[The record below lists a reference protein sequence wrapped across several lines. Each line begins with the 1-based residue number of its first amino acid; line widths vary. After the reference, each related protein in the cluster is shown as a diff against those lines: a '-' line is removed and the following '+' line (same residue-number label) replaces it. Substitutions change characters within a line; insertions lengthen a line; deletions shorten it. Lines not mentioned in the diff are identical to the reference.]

1 MQINS
6 IVKKANR
13 ILGMLK
19 GTFYSRDPRL
29 WRDCYV
35 LFVEFAV
42 QAWNPYLEKDITKIV
57 EVQIR
62 ASKIPYG
69 VCNLGYKESFKRLNI
84 NSLKD
89 RRVRGDLIEMYKVIR
104 CLVGIEWT

>member
-29 WRDCYV
+29 WTDCYV
-35 LFVEFAV
+35 SLVEFAV

-57 EVQIR
+57 GLHLQRKAHSVVQNYISYCSWKHKLDL
-62 ASKIPYG
+62 ANV
-69 VCNLGYKESFKRLNI
+69 VCY
-84 NSLKD
+84 
-89 RRVRGDLIEMYKVIR
+89 VIHLR
-104 CLVGIEWT
+104 S